1 MNIGLMIKQVSAIFI
16 TTSIIILNWIG
27 HRNLNYIMIW
37 HVKYNLIKNK
47 DKMSSF
53 SKVKR
58 IRFNN
63 MILF

>member
-37 HVKYNLIKNK
+37 HVKYNLIKTK
-47 DKMSSF
+47 IKCRRSQK
-53 SKVKR
+53 SKESDL
-58 IRFNN
+58 I
-63 MILF
+63 I